1 MKNDA
6 FNVANAILEKWA
18 SKWVT
23 EDLPVHTH
31 CKECGAKLSNWEREN
46 HLSIC
51 KSCADEINY
60 GGSLGYHDMRM

>member
-6 FNVANAILEKWA
+6 FNIANAMLEKWA
-18 SKWVT
+18 SEWMT
-23 EDLPVHTH
+23 EKLKTYTH
-31 CKECGAKLSNWEREN
+31 CKECGKKLSNWEREN